1 MQRWSLCA
9 ALAIVVVSGCTNAA
23 TPAADEPRP
32 IAYDPLTA
40 IAPNCMADRGVDY
53 PAYTRTIDIV
63 KRSGDLA
70 RAQAYYGAVRA
81 EVERVLKARNPA
93 ALADAAPVLA
103 PLFSE
108 QSVRKQGTCDFTRY
122 SRNAPMI
129 DAWDAW
135 VSNARLRQLH
145 ERIVSDAPAAATAGE
160 PGGGRRALLLRVW
173 TATGRIDLA
182 ATRRQ
187 ALQRISADVEA
198 RLDPLVSEYR
208 LAFGA
213 AVPVQETEQ
222 AGVDVR
228 LAQRLSGVSDRDIE
242 AFLAWAESGP
252 GQAYYRALTATYA
265 SAQRDWVGT
274 LGEQVKTRIAPM
286 VVSFGSDQ
294 IAAQLDEIGRLL
306 EIPDTIYN
314 RYPLRDKLNNM
325 ALRDRENPRIQVLLA
340 KLELDVAGGS
350 PEMVRPRDMR
360 LLRDSDLLPDAPEF
374 QSYSYFVVAVER
386 ALAVAADNADVH
398 ALAGHLAF
406 LKLDDAQAAEHFAQA
421 RRIDAGNPLLA
432 LYEGD
437 LAYAQKQYPKAE
449 KLYRAAIAKAGDRM
463 LTRHRAVMH
472 LGLVLDATGRSKER
486 ADLVRSQLPLTPEGW
501 QRHHDYAHLLLDE
514 GAKSGE
520 VAALIAPIP
529 KDWLPD
535 RMSDLRSRLVVQRII
550 EAPPSARL
558 EVAKREFANGFDT
571 SRLGVAACRARE
583 PAITAV
589 VRAARSGQFGAEEL
603 DKMLFGCAIEYRRP
617 DVLAMILPSIK
628 DVNMPINALWQNPAV
643 CGAAA
648 RSDDRSL
655 ALLIKAGADIER
667 PCRPGGSARQILAAA
682 VARGEVEAKAAL
694 AVLDGGGPRR

>member
-1 MQRWSLCA
+1 MQRWSLSA
-9 ALAIVVVSGCTNAA
+9 AFAIVIVSGCTNAA
-23 TPAADEPRP
+23 TPAPDLPRP
-32 IAYDPLTA
+32 IAYDPLTSTA
-40 IAPNCMADRGVDY
+40 RNCMADRGIDY
-53 PAYTRTIDIV
+53 PAYARTIAIV
-63 KRSGDLA
+63 TRSGDLA
-70 RAQAYYGAVRA
+70 RAQAYYGTLRA

-93 ALADAAPVLA
+93 ALAEAAPVLD

-108 QSVRKQGTCDFTRY
+108 PSVRKQAACDFTRY
-122 SRNAPMI
+122 SRSAPMI
-129 DAWDAW
+129 DAWEAW
-135 VSNARLRQLH
+135 VSNDRLRQLH

-182 ATRRQ
+182 AIRRQ

-252 GQAYYRALTATYA
+252 GQAYYRALTATYT

-274 LGEQVKTRIAPM
+274 LGEQVKTRIAPT
-286 VVSFGSDQ
+286 VVSFGGDQ
-294 IAAQLDEIGRLL
+294 IAAQLDEIDRQL

-314 RYPLRDKLNNM
+314 RYPLRDRLNNL
-325 ALRDRENPRIQVLLA
+325 ALRDRDNPRIRVLLA
-340 KLELDVAGGS
+340 KLELEVAQGT
-350 PEMVRPRDMR
+350 PEMARPRDMR
-360 LLRDSDLLPDAPEF
+360 LLRDSDLPPDATEF
-374 QSYSYFVVAVER
+374 NKYSNAVIAVER
-386 ALAVAADNADVH
+386 ALATAAEDADAH
-398 ALAGHLAF
+398 ALAGHVAF
-406 LKLDDAQAAEHFAQA
+406 LKLDDAKAVEHFARA
-421 RRIDAGNPLLA
+421 RRIDADNPMLA
-432 LYEGD
+432 LFEGD
-437 LAYAQKQYPKAE
+437 LAYAQKQHAKAE
-449 KLYRAAIAKAGDRM
+449 KLYRAAIARAGDRM
-463 LTRHRAVMH
+463 LTRHRAIMH
-472 LGLVLDATGRSKER
+472 LGLVLDATGRSKAM
-486 ADLVRSQLPLTPEGW
+486 ADLVRAQLPLTAEGW
-501 QRHHDYAHLLLDE
+501 QRHHDYAHLLLDQGE
-514 GAKSGE
+514 KSGE

-535 RMSDLRSRLVVQRII
+535 QMSDLRSRLVVQRII

-583 PAITAV
+583 PATTAV

-617 DVLAMILPSIK
+617 DVLSLILPSIK
-628 DVNMPINALWQNPAV
+628 DVNMPINRLWQDPAI

-655 ALLIKAGADIER
+655 ALLIKAGANIEQR
-667 PCRPGGSARQILAAA
+667 CRDGGSARQILSAA
-682 VARGEVEAKAAL
+682 VARGDVEAKAAL
-694 AVLDGGGPRR
+694 AVLEGGAARR